1 MPNAN
6 PNSNPVTLYY
16 CLLFFIIFFYHDF
29 YDFIIF
35 TAYSQLIFLYEEMSV
50 RLDDK
55 SQSKCSFIV
64 RPRYLTCV
72 VREIY
77 WPLFLKFGCFI
88 TFLLGLSLN
97 IKISEYQI
105 VE

>member
-16 CLLFFIIFFYHDF
+16 CLLFFIIYFYHDF

-35 TAYSQLIFLYEEMSV
+35 TAYSQLIFLYEMSV
-50 RLDDK
+50 RLHDK

-64 RPRYLTCV
+64 RPRYLNCV

-77 WPLFLKFGCFI
+77 WPLFLKFRFFI

-97 IKISEYQI
+97 IEISEYQI
-105 VE
+105 LE